1 MTHPVIQ
8 LDVEK
13 GLKAGELVKRMGQTS
28 YNARRLAM
36 ASELYGEMVERNARI
51 FFTLAGAMIPGG
63 MRNVISG
70 MIRDG
75 YIHALITTGANIVH
89 DIIESFG
96 IKHLQGREDEDDVYL
111 RERNLNRIYDV
122 YLPQEGFEKLENFMM
137 EVLESME
144 GQKSSREFLNGVA
157 EKIRDRHSVIRS
169 AFDMDVPVFCP
180 TLHDSVAG
188 LHVMLHGKKL
198 NIDLFSD
205 IKELLDMMFQKGE
218 KGVVIVGGG
227 VPKNFT
233 LQSMLLGDGF
243 DYAIQITTDSPHF
256 GGLSGA
262 TLDEA
267 KSWCKLKEGAKAVT
281 VYCDATI
288 ALPLI
293 YARLMDGE

>member
-1 MTHPVIQ
+1 MTVPVKQ
-8 LDVEK
+8 LNIEK
-13 GLKAGELVKRMGQTS
+13 GMKAGELVERMGFTS
-28 YNARRLAM
+28 YNARRLAI
-36 ASELYGEMVERNARI
+36 ASALYREMVEKNARI
-51 FFTLAGAMIPGG
+51 FFSLAGAMIPGG

-75 YIHALITTGANIVH
+75 YINALITTGASIVH
-89 DIIESFG
+89 DLIESLG
-96 IKHLQGREDEDDVYL
+96 IRHLQGNENENDVNL

-122 YLPQEGFEKLENFMM
+122 YLPQKGFEKLEEFMM
-137 EVLESME
+137 GLLEDLE
-144 GQKSSREFLNGVA
+144 GVISSREFLELLADEIEDEN
-157 EKIRDRHSVIRS
+157 SVIKS
-169 AFDMDVPVFCP
+169 ASENNVPIFCP
-180 TLHDSVAG
+180 TLHDSVLG
-188 LHVMLHGKKL
+188 LHVMLYGRKL
-198 NIDLFSD
+198 RIDFFSD
-205 IKELLDMMFQKGE
+205 MKELLNMMFE
-218 KGVVIVGGG
+218 KGRKGAVMIGGG

-267 KSWCKLKEGAKAVT
+267 RSWCKLKERARAVT

-293 YARLMDGE
+293 YAYLREKV